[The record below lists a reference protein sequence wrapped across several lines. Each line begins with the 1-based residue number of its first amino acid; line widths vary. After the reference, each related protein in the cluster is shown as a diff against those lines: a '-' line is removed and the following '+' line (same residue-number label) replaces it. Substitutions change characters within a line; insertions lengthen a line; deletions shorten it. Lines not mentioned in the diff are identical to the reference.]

1 MEEKYEVVRKD
12 MIKLDHKIRKS
23 AKELEQRILAI
34 VNEEAGSNRSFV
46 LEKIKEEEA
55 ARDEAIIANST
66 QIHTELAE
74 ILLEIENRL
83 GFNEDETTEEV

>member
-1 MEEKYEVVRKD
+1 
-12 MIKLDHKIRKS
+12 
-23 AKELEQRILAI
+23 
-34 VNEEAGSNRSFV
+34 V